1 MPFTSIIATLNPNAP
16 RKLVIACHYESKI
29 MEEGVFLA
37 ATDSA
42 VPCAMMMNMAHI
54 LGRVFS
60 NYVIVPNA
68 LRLPKRYGIIT

>member
-1 MPFTSIIATLNPNAP
+1 
-16 RKLVIACHYESKI
+16 

>member
-54 LGRVFS
+54 LGRVFP
-60 NYVIVPNA
+60 NYIIVMNA
-68 LRLPKRYGIIT
+68 LRLPKCYGTIT